1 MDIYARLPDVFK
13 GNHCKLKG
21 IPVLIW
27 FVLKAF
33 NTVSSRLALGFASAS
48 SKPNQSCRRC

>member
-1 MDIYARLPDVFK
+1 MDIYARLLDVFK
-13 GNHCKLKG
+13 GKHCKLKG

-27 FVLKAF
+27 FVLKAS

-48 SKPNQSCRRC
+48 GKPNRSYRRC